1 MSTPS
6 VETSQRTITS
16 HPLFT
21 SGNMDLG
28 VNVVSLVEQVRAVLQ
43 INKKKHMKEEGEG
56 DNQLVYLFQ
65 FVFVSQSQEW
75 TDRKLCC
82 IPQIMFLFIL
92 SY

>member
-16 HPLFT
+16 HLLFT

-28 VNVVSLVEQVRAVLQ
+28 VNVVSLVEQVRVLLQ
-43 INKKKHMKEEGEG
+43 INKKKHMKEEE

-75 TDRKLCC
+75 TDRNLCC